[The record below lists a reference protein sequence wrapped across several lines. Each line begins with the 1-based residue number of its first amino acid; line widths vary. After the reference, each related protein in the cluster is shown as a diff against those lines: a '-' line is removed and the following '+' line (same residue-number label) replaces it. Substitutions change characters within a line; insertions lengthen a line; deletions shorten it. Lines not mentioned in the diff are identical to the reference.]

1 MPEVFRTNRTV
12 EFRDTDAAGIVH
24 FSVFFNYME
33 NAEHALLR
41 EIGTSV
47 YAPEEDGAVSWPR
60 VSAKCDFA
68 GALRFEDE
76 IEIEVR
82 VTKLGTKS
90 VTFAFHFLRDERLA
104 ARGEMTAV
112 CCRVQKP
119 GELQSLPIPEEI
131 RAKLEPYLDTR

>member
-1 MPEVFRTNRTV
+1 MSEVFRTSRTV

-68 GALRFEDE
+68 EALRFEDE
-76 IEIEVR
+76 VEIEVR
-82 VTKLGTKS
+82 LTKLGTKS
-90 VTFAFHFLRDERLA
+90 VTFSFHFLRDERLA
-104 ARGEMTAV
+104 ARGELTAV
-112 CCRVQKP
+112 CCRVRKP
-119 GELQSLPIPEEI
+119 GKLQSIPIPEAI